1 MNDNDNNNNI
11 KCLRCGTEMVEAI
24 FETYTYIGSQPIV
37 KRTRKGILSAPVQS
51 GVNCL
56 VCRKCGYIEL
66 RAAEPH
72 KLKFRT
78 E

>member
-1 MNDNDNNNNI
+1 MNDTDNNNNI
-11 KCLRCGTEMVEAI
+11 KCLRCGTDMVEAN
-24 FETYTYIGSQPIV
+24 FETYMCSQPIV

>member
-1 MNDNDNNNNI
+1 MNDNDNDNNI
-11 KCLRCGTEMVEAI
+11 KCLRCGTDMVEAN
-24 FETYTYIGSQPIV
+24 FETYMSAQPIV

-66 RAAEPH
+66 RATEPH

>member
-1 MNDNDNNNNI
+1 MNDTDNNNNI
-11 KCLRCGTEMVEAI
+11 KCLRCGTDMVEAN
-24 FETYTYIGSQPIV
+24 FETYMSSQPIV

-51 GVNCL
+51 AVKCL